1 MIQVTGS
8 WERREDGIHWNGW
21 LVRVSLKTKSYRRY
35 ILITF
40 KTPVTNLGV
49 TVTEKMFWITSI
61 CNLEKMKMFKNR
73 MKLEFP
79 VAKWLRIQCCHCCG
93 MSVIPG
99 VAEKKVGG
107 VKELNVLTGRLGLGD
122 VYYYI

>member
-79 VAKWLRIQCCHCCG
+79 VAKWLR
-93 MSVIPG
+93 M
-99 VAEKKVGG
+99 
-107 VKELNVLTGRLGLGD
+107 
-122 VYYYI
+122 